1 LGVDE
6 LVAPALATFVT
17 QELTT
22 ALEAAEALPAPYDS
36 LLMAPEGSEERK
48 VFLETIFM
56 VVDAGTAVKEAA
68 KSLGISLATN

>member
-1 LGVDE
+1 
-6 LVAPALATFVT
+6 
-17 QELTT
+17 
-22 ALEAAEALPAPYDS
+22 
-36 LLMAPEGSEERK
+36 MAPEGSEERK